1 MLTADVDFRATYLQN
16 HFTDLRQTLGFARNN
31 IREIN
36 PIWKD
41 MVRKKDYTLL
51 AAGWVTEAILTDAL
65 VERGKVKYRDLA
77 VWRLI
82 VVGLNARKHGYG
94 IPVVVVRF

>member
-1 MLTADVDFRATYLQN
+1 MDVDWKATYLQN
-16 HFTDLRQTLGFARNN
+16 HFTDLRQTLGFAR
-31 IREIN
+31 RGVEEIN
-36 PIWKD
+36 PFYSQ

-94 IPVVVVRF
+94 IPVVTIRF